1 MALIG
6 DTLYV
11 ANTDAIVAF
20 PDFTGAASIEAT
32 GKTIALMPA
41 GPVNHHWTKDLIA
54 SRDAIRLY
62 AAVESNSNLAEN
74 GTPAEENC
82 VAVHCGSRW
91 TSATKSAVIWC
102 RTT

>member
-6 DTLYV
+6 GTLYV

-41 GPVNHHWTKDLIA
+41 GPVNHHWTKDLIE
-54 SRDAIRLY
+54 SRDGTRLY
-62 AAVESNSNLAEN
+62 AAVESNSNVAKN
-74 GTPAEENC
+74 GMPAEENP
-82 VAVHCGSRW
+82 VAVPCGSRG

-102 RTT
+102 WTT